1 MLFAFQRGRATPPS
15 THLVRDIIVCRKTN
29 NRLRIAA
36 ILLLEAACRPPPTI
50 LLLEV
55 VRAPPHTEEPFLP
68 VRTTMTLVVPSWSPS
83 WSLPPPMR
91 AAAPDPRTGDA
102 APAPSECLSEAH
114 YRLLRHA
121 AVHTLSLLG
130 HAPAAFKKR
139 CFTRHRRR
147 HSRGRWFPNEGAP
160 GSRVDSAPGERFSVP
175 RCRFLHHTAVF
186 FLRRLTSGQT
196 PRAISTPQSGAGADS
211 EGADGRGV

>member
-1 MLFAFQRGRATPPS
+1 MIRHDTTRHTTRRDATRHATTHDTTRHGTMRRGMIRRAMTRHYSTRHDTTFVFYTRTSTCASASCFKEAEPHNLHAPS
-15 THLVRDIIVCRKTN
+15 ARHHRMSED
-29 NRLRIAA
+29 
-36 ILLLEAACRPPPTI
+36 ERPPANGGPPI
-50 LLLEV
+50 AGGRRPPAADLLLLEV

-121 AVHTLSLLG
+121 AVQ
-130 HAPAAFKKR
+130 
-139 CFTRHRRR
+139 RRR
-147 HSRGRWFPNEGAP
+147 LLW
-160 GSRVDSAPGERFSVP
+160 
-175 RCRFLHHTAVF
+175 
-186 FLRRLTSGQT
+186 
-196 PRAISTPQSGAGADS
+196 AI
-211 EGADGRGV
+211 

>member
-1 MLFAFQRGRATPPS
+1 MSEDQHSLANGG
-15 THLVRDIIVCRKTN
+15 L
-29 NRLRIAA
+29 
-36 ILLLEAACRPPPTI
+36 LLLEAARRPPPTV

-121 AVHTLSLLG
+121 AVQ
-130 HAPAAFKKR
+130 
-139 CFTRHRRR
+139 RRR
-147 HSRGRWFPNEGAP
+147 LLW
-160 GSRVDSAPGERFSVP
+160 
-175 RCRFLHHTAVF
+175 
-186 FLRRLTSGQT
+186 
-196 PRAISTPQSGAGADS
+196 AI
-211 EGADGRGV
+211 

>member
-1 MLFAFQRGRATPPS
+1 M
-15 THLVRDIIVCRKTN
+15 
-29 NRLRIAA
+29 AA
-36 ILLLEAACRPPPTI
+36 LLLLEAAGRPPPTL

-91 AAAPDPRTGDA
+91 AAAPDPHTGDA

-121 AVHTLSLLG
+121 AVQ
-130 HAPAAFKKR
+130 
-139 CFTRHRRR
+139 RRR
-147 HSRGRWFPNEGAP
+147 LLW
-160 GSRVDSAPGERFSVP
+160 
-175 RCRFLHHTAVF
+175 
-186 FLRRLTSGQT
+186 
-196 PRAISTPQSGAGADS
+196 AI
-211 EGADGRGV
+211 

>member
-1 MLFAFQRGRATPPS
+1 MRISLLFQRGRATPS

-29 NRLRIAA
+29 DRLRMAA

-91 AAAPDPRTGDA
+91 AAAPDPHTGDA
-102 APAPSECLSEAH
+102 APAPSECLSEAR

-121 AVHTLSLLG
+121 AVSFGSSDISGFFL
-130 HAPAAFKKR
+130 KR

-147 HSRGRWFPNEGAP
+147 RSRGR
-160 GSRVDSAPGERFSVP
+160 
-175 RCRFLHHTAVF
+175 
-186 FLRRLTSGQT
+186 
-196 PRAISTPQSGAGADS
+196 
-211 EGADGRGV
+211 

>member
-1 MLFAFQRGRATPPS
+1 MS
-15 THLVRDIIVCRKTN
+15 EDHDHLRT
-29 NRLRIAA
+29 AA
-36 ILLLEAACRPPPTI
+36 VLLLEAARRPPPTL

-68 VRTTMTLVVPSWSPS
+68 VRTTMTLIVPSWSPS

-130 HAPAAFKKR
+130 HASAVFKKTL
-139 CFTRHRRR
+139 FHPSPTAAL
-147 HSRGRWFPNEGAP
+147 SRA
-160 GSRVDSAPGERFSVP
+160 VVP
-175 RCRFLHHTAVF
+175 
-186 FLRRLTSGQT
+186 
-196 PRAISTPQSGAGADS
+196 
-211 EGADGRGV
+211 